1 VPKPPVISAS
11 GGSGGGKPG
20 GLGKYFDKALYYFEY
35 PYRSSSAIL
44 PPSSPKADLN
54 NLTATGT
61 PLHRKVYDPR
71 IGGYYRFA
79 KADTDYFTLTS
90 GVADNQSEVFMTAL
104 VRPRGTIAG
113 DSEYLFGGYQDT
125 KAIDWRIGAERILGQ
140 TRLNTGDDVTSF
152 TFSRSMAGTWLVVM
166 FAYKLNTYNKCGI
179 NGAWVDTNTI
189 TNASFAGAGAVTL
202 RIGYSGIST
211 EYFDGDVAFLGVG
224 TSVPTDR
231 QIKYISNVQLTGM
244 ELPPPSGDGPPG
256 DDPNDGA
263 TIRGRILLL
272 GAG

>member
-1 VPKPPVISAS
+1 MPKPPVISAS

-35 PYRSSSAIL
+35 PYRSTSGVL

-61 PLHRKVYDPR
+61 PLHRRVYDPR

-79 KADTDYFTLTS
+79 KADTDYFTLAS
-90 GVADNQSEVFMTAL
+90 GIADNQAEVFMTAL

-113 DSEYLFGGYQDT
+113 DSEYLFGGYQAT
-125 KAIDWRIGAERILGQ
+125 KALDWRIGVERILGQ
-140 TRLNTGDDVTSF
+140 TRLNTGDDVTSY
-152 TFSRSMAGTWLVVM
+152 TFPRSMAGTWVVVM
-166 FAYKLNTYNKCGI
+166 FAYKLNTYNKCGY

-189 TNASFAGAGAVTL
+189 TNTSLAGTGDATL

-224 TSVPTDR
+224 TSIPTDR
-231 QIKYISNVQLTGM
+231 QIKYISNVLLTGM

-256 DDPNDGA
+256 DDPGDG
-263 TIRGRILLL
+263 TGGFRRLTLL
-272 GAG
+272 GAS